1 MYTNYLPFL
10 QCSNIIHKHQKF
22 RAFFFHQFENL
33 LVFLRAS
40 MAFSFQGLAPTFS
53 GLRSYS
59 SSSVTTSLVSLTI
72 FPENGWKISNGK
84 KITRKMR
91 NSRVIKAMVQQVVQG
106 ASATYAKEMERLS
119 AKESLLLAVS
129 SISYCII

>member
-1 MYTNYLPFL
+1 
-10 QCSNIIHKHQKF
+10 
-22 RAFFFHQFENL
+22 
-33 LVFLRAS
+33 